1 MKTISSYLWVSLVL
15 LGAISCTN
23 SDFKK
28 TKSGLLY
35 KIYSDGKGPTVK
47 KGEFMKAN
55 VSEKVRDSVLFATY
69 GGVSFYTR
77 VDSTGPTYNPGE
89 IFPLLR
95 KGDSVVVVLLADTIQ
110 RKSGGQL
117 PPFLKKKDKIIITFK
132 VTDIFASQDL
142 LMADR
147 AQELQKEKDREVK
160 DVENYLAKNNIQ
172 AQKSTLGAY
181 YVVETPG
188 DGPKVDSGKQVSVR
202 YTGKLFP
209 SGKVFQSNMT
219 GPGNAPFKFVVGAHQ
234 IIPGWDDA
242 LRNFRQG
249 GKGTLYIPAF
259 LAYND
264 QKGPG
269 GKPFED
275 LIFDIVVDTVRDAPP
290 ASAQSPMGPMQRMPM
305 RPGQMPMRPGQQ
317 MMRPGGQPQP
327 QQPQPSH

>member
-35 KIYSDGKGPTVK
+35 KIYSDGKGPTAK
-47 KGEFMKAN
+47 KGEFLKGQIT
-55 VSEKVRDSVLFATY
+55 EKIRDSVLFATY
-69 GGVSFYTR
+69 GSLPFYAR

-89 IFPLLR
+89 IFTMLR
-95 KGDSVVVVLLADTIQ
+95 KGDSAVVVLLADTIQ
-110 RKSGGQL
+110 HKSGGQL
-117 PPFLKKKDKIIITFK
+117 PPFMKKKDKVIITIK

-147 AQELQKEKDREVK
+147 AQELGKEKDREVK
-160 DVENYLAKNNIQ
+160 DVESYLAKNNIQ
-172 AQKSTLGAY
+172 AQKSPLGAY

-188 DGPKVDSGKQVSVR
+188 DGPRVDSGKQVSVR

-219 GPGNAPFKFVVGAHQ
+219 GPGNTPFKFVIGAHQ

-290 ASAQSPMGPMQRMPM
+290 TPAQSPMGPMQQRMPM
-305 RPGQMPMRPGQQ
+305 RPGQMPMRPGQP

-327 QQPQPSH
+327 QPQH